1 MYGKSKNSLMRIP
14 KILFNL
20 VAGILSTSS
29 ITAFSQTNHRG
40 ENFPSIQLPRNGR
53 SQEIPGLLGSK
64 LGQVASWYDR
74 SDAEFIKL
82 CQQEKAI
89 RSDRQG
95 RLHFVCDGLL
105 PLQNAM
111 ANATTATGGGTLSAI
126 TATDAFALHSKPG
139 ASKVIYLDFDGHTTS
154 GTSWNSSFTGG
165 ADIITPPFSNDST
178 VSTAFSQTELD
189 NIFSI
194 WQRVSED
201 YAPFDVDVTTQDPG
215 LEALRKSST
224 SDAQYGVRVCIGGS
238 SYDWYGAGAGGV
250 AYLNSFSWN
259 SDTPCFVFTAQL
271 GNGNAK
277 YTAEAASHE
286 AGHTFNL
293 SHDGQLAHDSVAAVG
308 YYQGHANWAP
318 IMGVGYYKDVVQWS
332 KGDYP
337 YANNLQDDIAI
348 IAGIVGFRG
357 DLAGD
362 SIVNATSLTGTSP
375 AISGIIERRTDADL
389 YAFTTGAGT
398 VSFSATPA
406 APSPNLDIQLS
417 LYDGLGNLVT
427 YSNPTTLD
435 ASLNVTL
442 AQGTYYLAVDGIGT
456 GSPLTDYD
464 DYASLG
470 QFNLAGSV
478 IPVSGMPPVA
488 VADSSLPTSGIAPLA
503 VSFSSTGSYDPD
515 GAVVSYDWDFGD
527 GTTSTAANPVKTY
540 SSPGTYVAS
549 LVVTDNSGLAS
560 AADTVTII
568 VQNNNVVYV
577 ASIAMTLNST
587 KQGYAATATVTVRN
601 QNGALVSNAAVTGR
615 WSGLASGS
623 ASKTTGRN
631 GTAAFTSSRTKSRGT
646 FTFTVTGI
654 TFAGSTYAQA
664 LNVETSDSI
673 STP

>member
-1 MYGKSKNSLMRIP
+1 MNFTLNI
-14 KILFNL
+14 I
-20 VAGILSTSS
+20 AGIILASS
-29 ITAFSQTNHRG
+29 ITAFSQTNQRG

-74 SDAEFIKL
+74 SDAELIKL

-105 PLQNAM
+105 PLQNAI
-111 ANATTATGGGTLSAI
+111 AKATTATGGGTSSAI

-154 GTSWNSSFTGG
+154 GTSWNSSFTSG
-165 ADIITPPFSNDST
+165 ANIITPPFSNDST

-194 WQRVSED
+194 WQRVTED

-215 LEALRKSST
+215 LEALRKSTT
-224 SDAQYGVRVCIGGS
+224 SDTQYGVRVCIGGS

-293 SHDGQLAHDSVAAVG
+293 NHDGQLAHDSVAAVG

-357 DLAGD
+357 DLTGD
-362 SIVNATSLTGTSP
+362 SIVNATPLTGTSP

-398 VSFSATPA
+398 VSFTATPA
-406 APSPNLDIQLS
+406 TPSPNLDIQLS

-427 YSNPTTLD
+427 YSDPATLD
-435 ASLNVTL
+435 TTLNVTL
-442 AQGTYYLAVDGIGT
+442 PQGTYYLAVDGIGT
-456 GSPLTDYD
+456 GSPLTAYD

-470 QFNLAGSV
+470 AFNLAGTL
-478 IPVSGMPPVA
+478 IPVSGIAPVA

-503 VSFSSTGSYDPD
+503 VSFSSAGSYDPD
-515 GAVVSYDWDFGD
+515 GTVVSYDWDFGD
-527 GTTSTAANPVKTY
+527 GTTSTAMNPVKTY
-540 SSPGTYVAS
+540 STPGTYVAS
-549 LVVTDNSGLAS
+549 LVVKDNSGLAS

-568 VQNNNVVYV
+568 IQSNNVVYV
-577 ASIAMTLNST
+577 ASIAMTLSST

-601 QNGALVSNAAVTGR
+601 QNGALVSNATVTGQ

-623 ASKTTGRN
+623 ASKTTARN
-631 GTAAFTSSRTKSRGT
+631 GTAAFTSTRTKSRGT

-654 TFAGSTYAQA
+654 TFAGSSYAQT
-664 LNVETSDSI
+664 LNLETADSI

>member
-1 MYGKSKNSLMRIP
+1 MASG
-14 KILFNL
+14 
-20 VAGILSTSS
+20 
-29 ITAFSQTNHRG
+29 ITAFSQTNQRG
-40 ENFPSIQLPRNGR
+40 ENFPPMQLPRNGR

-64 LGQVASWYDR
+64 LGQVAAWYDR
-74 SDAEFIKL
+74 SDAELIKL
-82 CQQEKAI
+82 CQQEKSI

-95 RLHFVCDGLL
+95 RLHYVCDGLL
-105 PLQNAM
+105 PLQNAI
-111 ANATTATGGGTLSAI
+111 ANITTATGSGTLSAI

-139 ASKVIYLDFDGHTTS
+139 ASKVIYLDFDGHTTT

-165 ADIITPPFSNDST
+165 AEIITPPFSNDST

-224 SDAQYGVRVCIGGS
+224 SDTQYGVRVCIGGS

-293 SHDGQLAHDSVAAVG
+293 SHDGQLAHDNVAAVG

-318 IMGVGYYKDVVQWS
+318 IMGVGYYKDIVQWS
-332 KGDYP
+332 KGGYP

-348 IAGIVGFRG
+348 IAGFVGLRG

-362 SIVNATSLTGTSP
+362 SIVNATPLSGTSP
-375 AISGIIERRTDADL
+375 AISGIIERRADADL

-398 VSFSATPA
+398 VSFTAAPA

-427 YSNPTTLD
+427 YANPTTLD

-442 AQGTYYLAVDGIGT
+442 TQGTYYLAVDGIGT
-456 GSPLTDYD
+456 GSPLTAYD

-470 QFNLAGSV
+470 QFDLAGTV
-478 IPVSGMPPVA
+478 IPVNGMAPVA
-488 VADSSLPTSGIAPLA
+488 VADSSLPTSGIAPLS
-503 VSFSSTGSYDPD
+503 VSFSSAGSYDPD
-515 GAVVSYDWDFGD
+515 GTVVSYDWDFGD
-527 GTTSTAANPVKTY
+527 GTSSTAANPVKTY

-568 VQNNNVVYV
+568 VQSNNVVYV
-577 ASIAMTLNST
+577 ASIAMTLSST

-601 QNGALVSNAAVTGR
+601 QNGALVSNATVTGQ
-615 WSGLASGS
+615 WSGLVSGS

-654 TFAGSTYAQA
+654 TFAGSSYAQT

-673 STP
+673 RTP